1 MKGTRKQRTRKQ
13 KTKKRGGFFS
23 FFKKNKVYPE
33 TYNPTKRNIYANMN
47 AQSLHTLYQQKCK
60 KHMGFLKNMTDEC
73 RKIDKE
79 FQIKIKEENSKQG
92 FYIDNE
98 HIDPSKSDR
107 ENSEKKHMLQVMLPP
122 NTKSRFK
129 CNNINLNLIDEVKNL
144 KEIYTDCCP
153 RGFFGKK
160 NTSFCRNVEKK
171 IETNKYYNPENP
183 IPKEEISD
191 EDYER
196 DREFATNPV
205 AGYSWANPETSV
217 RYYNDEAYEQE
228 SMYNEKIRKEK
239 EEEDRMI
246 LERSKNGLNE
256 SKNEEKMRFLEG
268 EQPMPKK
275 VYGGKT
281 RKRKITRK
289 KK

>member
-1 MKGTRKQRTRKQ
+1 
-13 KTKKRGGFFS
+13 
-23 FFKKNKVYPE
+23 
-33 TYNPTKRNIYANMN
+33 
-47 AQSLHTLYQQKCK
+47 
-60 KHMGFLKNMTDEC
+60 
-73 RKIDKE
+73 
-79 FQIKIKEENSKQG
+79 
-92 FYIDNE
+92 
-98 HIDPSKSDR
+98 
-107 ENSEKKHMLQVMLPP
+107 MLPP

-144 KEIYTDCCP
+144 KEIYTYCCP